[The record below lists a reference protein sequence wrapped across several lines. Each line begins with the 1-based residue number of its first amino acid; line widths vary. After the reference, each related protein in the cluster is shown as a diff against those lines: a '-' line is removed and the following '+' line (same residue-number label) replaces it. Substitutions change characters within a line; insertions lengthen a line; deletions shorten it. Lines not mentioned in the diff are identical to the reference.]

1 MNDAA
6 MKWIDSFLAKLR
18 NERNYSP
25 HTLKSYSR
33 DLQSLIA
40 YCDKQEITQWSDIDD
55 QAIRLLISQRHR
67 QGLGGAS
74 LQRMLSTFRSF
85 FKYLLIENQVLNNPA
100 QHIQAPKTGRKLPS
114 TLDVDSVV
122 RLIEIKGDE
131 VDTVRDRAMLELFY
145 SSGLRLSE
153 LSSLDVNDGQ
163 KSLSGIIR
171 VTGKGDKER
180 ELPVGDK
187 ASAAIKQWLTR
198 RAELANKDESALF
211 VGKQGKR
218 IHNSVIQKRLK
229 YWAQKQ
235 GIEMNVFPHLLR
247 HSFASHMLESSGDL
261 RAVQELLGHT
271 DISTTQIYTHLD
283 FQHLAKVYDAAHP
296 RARLGAKRGAKL
308 SAKRGDKLT
317 KK

>member
-1 MNDAA
+1 MNDEA
-6 MKWIDSFLAKLR
+6 MKWITSFLAKLR

-33 DLQSLIA
+33 DLKVLIA
-40 YCDKQEITQWSDIDD
+40 FCEQEKISQWSEIDD
-55 QAIRLLISQRHR
+55 QHIRSLVSKRHR
-67 QGLGGAS
+67 QGLSGAS
-74 LQRMLSTFRSF
+74 LQHLLSTLRSF
-85 FKYLLIENQVLNNPA
+85 FKYLLVENVVKNNPA

-114 TLDVDSVV
+114 TLDVDSINA
-122 RLIEIKGDE
+122 LIEIKGDE
-131 VDTVRDRAMLELFY
+131 VETVRDRAILELFY

-153 LSSLDVNDGQ
+153 LSSLDVENG
-163 KSLSGIIR
+163 KALSSGTIR

-180 ELPVGDK
+180 DVPVGKK
-187 ASAAIKQWLTR
+187 AMEAINLWLKR
-198 RAELANKDESALF
+198 RVEIANENEQALF

-235 GIEMNVFPHLLR
+235 GIDMNVFPHLLR

-261 RAVQELLGHT
+261 RAVQELLGHA

-296 RARLGAKRGAKL
+296 RAKL
-308 SAKRGDKLT
+308 N
-317 KK
+317 KKE

>member
-1 MNDAA
+1 MNDKA

-18 NERNYSP
+18 NERNYSS
-25 HTLKSYSR
+25 HTLKSYFR
-33 DLQSLIA
+33 DLKSLIA
-40 YCDKQEITQWSDIDD
+40 YCDEQEITHWSDIDD
-55 QAIRLLISQRHR
+55 QNIRSLISKLHR
-67 QGLGGAS
+67 QGLGGSS

-85 FKYLLIENQVLNNPA
+85 FKYLLIENVVKNNPA
-100 QHIQAPKTGRKLPS
+100 QEIQAPKTGRKLPS
-114 TLDVDSVV
+114 TLDVDNIT

-131 VDTVRDRAMLELFY
+131 VETVRDRAILELFY

-153 LSSLDVNDGQ
+153 LSSLNIEDG
-163 KSLSGIIR
+163 KMITSGAIR
-171 VTGKGDKER
+171 VKGKGDKER
-180 ELPVGDK
+180 DLPVGGK
-187 ASAAIKQWLTR
+187 ASEAIKAWLSR
-198 RAELANKDESALF
+198 RAELANENEQALF

-235 GIEMNVFPHLLR
+235 GIDINVFPHLLR

-261 RAVQELLGHT
+261 RAVQELLGHA

-296 RARLGAKRGAKL
+296 RAKL
-308 SAKRGDKLT
+308 S

>member
-1 MNDAA
+1 MNDVA
-6 MKWIDSFLAKLR
+6 MEWVDSFLAKLR
-18 NERNYSP
+18 DQRNYSP

-33 DLQSLIA
+33 DLKSLIV
-40 YCDKQEITQWSDIDD
+40 YCDKQKITQWKEVND
-55 QAIRLLISQRHR
+55 QHIRSLVTQRHR

-74 LQRMLSTFRSF
+74 LQHLLSTFRSF
-85 FKYLLIENQVLNNPA
+85 FKYLLIENEVKNNPA
-100 QHIQAPKTGRKLPS
+100 VNIQAPKSARKLPS

-131 VDTVRDRAMLELFY
+131 VETVRDRAMLELFY

-153 LSSLDVNDGQ
+153 LSSLNIQ
-163 KSLSGIIR
+163 SGIELKSGTLR
-171 VTGKGDKER
+171 VKGKGDKER
-180 ELPVGDK
+180 DLPVGAK
-187 ASAAIKQWLTR
+187 AVKAVNEWLTC
-198 RAELANKDESALF
+198 RAEIANKDEQALF

-235 GIEMNVFPHLLR
+235 GIDMNVFPHLLR

-261 RAVQELLGHT
+261 RAVQELLGHA

-296 RARLGAKRGAKL
+296 RSKLG
-308 SAKRGDKLT
+308 

>member
-1 MNDAA
+1 MNESA
-6 MKWIDSFLAKLR
+6 MKWINSFLAKLR

-33 DLQSLIA
+33 DLNSLIV
-40 YCDKQEITQWSDIDD
+40 YCDEEEITQWSDIDD
-55 QAIRLLISQRHR
+55 QHIRTLISKKHR
-67 QGLGGAS
+67 QGLSGAS
-74 LQRMLSTFRSF
+74 LQRLLSTFRSF
-85 FKYLLIENQVLNNPA
+85 FKYLLVENIIKNNPA
-100 QHIQAPKTGRKLPS
+100 KNIQAPKTGRKLPS
-114 TLDVDSVV
+114 TLDVDSVT

-131 VDTVRDRAMLELFY
+131 VETVRDRAILELFY

-153 LSSLDVNDGQ
+153 LSSLDIEIGKNIT
-163 KSLSGIIR
+163 SGAIR
-171 VTGKGDKER
+171 VKGKGDKER
-180 ELPVGDK
+180 DIPVGKK
-187 ASAAIKQWLTR
+187 ASEAVKAWLTR
-198 RAELANKDESALF
+198 RVELANENEQALF

-235 GIEMNVFPHLLR
+235 GIEINVFPHLLR

-261 RAVQELLGHT
+261 RAVQELLGHA

-296 RARLGAKRGAKL
+296 RAKLG
-308 SAKRGDKLT
+308 

>member
-1 MNDAA
+1 MNDEAK
-6 MKWIDSFLAKLR
+6 KWIDSFLAKLR

-25 HTLKSYSR
+25 HTLKNYSR
-33 DLQSLIA
+33 DLKSLLSFCEQQNISR
-40 YCDKQEITQWSDIDD
+40 WDD
-55 QAIRLLISQRHR
+55 LNDQNIRALISQRHR

-74 LQRMLSTFRSF
+74 LQRMLSSFRSF
-85 FKYLLIENQVLNNPA
+85 FKYLLIENKIKNNPA
-100 QHIQAPKTGRKLPS
+100 ANVQAPKTSRKLPA
-114 TLDVDSVV
+114 TLDVDNVI

-131 VDTVRDRAMLELFY
+131 VETVRDRAILELFY

-153 LSSLDVNDGQ
+153 LSSLNIDDGK
-163 KSLSGIIR
+163 KSITGIIR
-171 VTGKGDKER
+171 VKGKGDKER
-180 ELPVGDK
+180 DLPVGKK
-187 ASAAIKQWLTR
+187 ACDTIAEWLSR
-198 RAELANKDESALF
+198 RVELANENEAALF

-235 GIEMNVFPHLLR
+235 GIDMNVFPHMLR

-261 RAVQELLGHT
+261 RAVQELLGHA

-296 RARLGAKRGAKL
+296 RA
-308 SAKRGDKLT
+308 KLT

>member
-1 MNDAA
+1 MNDSA
-6 MKWIDSFLAKLR
+6 MKWINSFLAKLQH
-18 NERNYSP
+18 ERNYSP
-25 HTLKSYSR
+25 HTLKNYSR
-33 DLQSLIA
+33 DLKSLVA
-40 YCDKQEITQWSDIDD
+40 YCAQQEIEQWLDVDE
-55 QAIRLLISQRHR
+55 QHIRLLISKRHR
-67 QGLGGAS
+67 QGLGGTS

-85 FKYLLIENQVLNNPA
+85 FKFLLIENQIKSNPA
-100 QHIQAPKTGRKLPS
+100 ANIQAPKSARKLPS

-131 VDTVRDRAMLELFY
+131 VETVRDRAMLELFY

-153 LSSLDVNDGQ
+153 LSSLDLENG
-163 KSLSGIIR
+163 KNILSGMIR
-171 VTGKGDKER
+171 VRGKGDKER
-180 ELPVGDK
+180 DLPVGEK
-187 ASAAIKQWLTR
+187 AGLAIKAWLLR
-198 RAELANKDESALF
+198 RAELANKNEQALF

-235 GIEMNVFPHLLR
+235 GIDVNVFPHLLR

-261 RAVQELLGHT
+261 RAVQELLGHA

-296 RARLGAKRGAKL
+296 RAKL
-308 SAKRGDKLT
+308 N

>member
-1 MNDAA
+1 

-25 HTLKSYSR
+25 HTLKNYSR
-33 DLQSLIA
+33 DLKSLIA
-40 YCDKQEITQWSDIDD
+40 YCEQQEITQWADIDD
-55 QAIRLLISQRHR
+55 QHIRSLISQRHR

-85 FKYLLIENQVLNNPA
+85 FKYLLIENRIKNNPA
-100 QHIQAPKTGRKLPS
+100 ANVQAPKTGRKLPS
-114 TLDVDSVV
+114 TLDVDSVI

-131 VDTVRDRAMLELFY
+131 VETVRDRAILELFY

-153 LSSLDVNDGQ
+153 LSSLNVDDGK
-163 KSLSGIIR
+163 KSITGMIR

-180 ELPVGDK
+180 ELPVGSK
-187 ASAAIKQWLTR
+187 ACNAMAEWLNK
-198 RAELANKDESALF
+198 RAELANENEQALF

-218 IHNSVIQKRLK
+218 MHNSVIQKRLK

-235 GIEMNVFPHLLR
+235 GIDMNVFPHMLR

-261 RAVQELLGHT
+261 RAVQELLGHA

-296 RARLGAKRGAKL
+296 RAKRG
-308 SAKRGDKLT
+308 

>member
-1 MNDAA
+1 

-100 QHIQAPKTGRKLPS
+100 QYIQAPKTGRKLPS

-122 RLIEIKGDE
+122 RLIEIKGDD
-131 VDTVRDRAMLELFY
+131 VDTVRDRAMLELLY

-180 ELPVGDK
+180 ELPVGEK
-187 ASAAIKQWLTR
+187 ASAAIKAWLTR

-261 RAVQELLGHT
+261 RAVQELLGHA

-296 RARLGAKRGAKL
+296 RAKLGAKLGAKL
-308 SAKRGDKLT
+308 IAKRDAKLT
-317 KK
+317 KN

>member
-1 MNDAA
+1 MNESA
-6 MKWIDSFLAKLR
+6 MKWINSFLAKLR

-33 DLQSLIA
+33 DLNSLIV
-40 YCDKQEITQWSDIDD
+40 YCDEEEITQWSDIDD
-55 QAIRLLISQRHR
+55 QNIRTLISKKHR
-67 QGLGGAS
+67 QGLSGAS
-74 LQRMLSTFRSF
+74 LQRLLSTFRSF
-85 FKYLLIENQVLNNPA
+85 FKYLLVENMIKNNPA
-100 QHIQAPKTGRKLPS
+100 KNIQAPKTGRKLPS
-114 TLDVDSVV
+114 TLDVDSVT

-131 VDTVRDRAMLELFY
+131 VETVRDRAILELFY

-153 LSSLDVNDGQ
+153 LSSLDIEIGKNIT
-163 KSLSGIIR
+163 SGAIR
-171 VTGKGDKER
+171 VKGKGDKER
-180 ELPVGDK
+180 DIPVGKK
-187 ASAAIKQWLTR
+187 ASEAVKAWLTR
-198 RAELANKDESALF
+198 RVELANENEQALF

-235 GIEMNVFPHLLR
+235 GIEINVFPHLLR

-261 RAVQELLGHT
+261 RAVQELLGHA

-296 RARLGAKRGAKL
+296 RAKLG
-308 SAKRGDKLT
+308 

>member
-1 MNDAA
+1 MTDSA
-6 MKWIDSFLAKLR
+6 MKWINSFLAKLQH
-18 NERNYSP
+18 ERNYSP
-25 HTLKSYSR
+25 HTLKNYSR
-33 DLQSLIA
+33 DLKSLVA
-40 YCDKQEITQWSDIDD
+40 YCAQQEIEQWLDVNE
-55 QAIRLLISQRHR
+55 QHIRLLISKRHR

-85 FKYLLIENQVLNNPA
+85 FKFLLIENQIKSNPA
-100 QHIQAPKTGRKLPS
+100 TNIQAPKSARKLPS
-114 TLDVDSVV
+114 TLDIDSVV

-131 VDTVRDRAMLELFY
+131 VETVRDRAMLELFY

-153 LSSLDVNDGQ
+153 LSSLDLENG
-163 KSLSGIIR
+163 KNILSGMIR
-171 VTGKGDKER
+171 VRGKGDKER
-180 ELPVGDK
+180 DLPVGEK
-187 ASAAIKQWLTR
+187 ACVAIKAWLLR
-198 RAELANKDESALF
+198 RAELANKNEQALF

-235 GIEMNVFPHLLR
+235 GIDVNVFPHLLR

-261 RAVQELLGHT
+261 RAVQELLGHA

-296 RARLGAKRGAKL
+296 RAKL
-308 SAKRGDKLT
+308 N

>member
-1 MNDAA
+1 
-6 MKWIDSFLAKLR
+6 MKWINSFLAKLR
-18 NERNYSP
+18 NERNYSS
-25 HTLKSYSR
+25 HTLNSYSR
-33 DLQSLIA
+33 DLKSLIA
-40 YCDKQEITQWSDIDD
+40 YCDEQEIKKWSDVDD
-55 QAIRLLISQRHR
+55 QNIRLLISKRHR
-67 QGLGGAS
+67 QGLGGSS

-85 FKYLLIENQVLNNPA
+85 FKYLLIENVVKNNPA
-100 QHIQAPKTGRKLPS
+100 QEIQAPKTGRKLPS
-114 TLDVDSVV
+114 TLDVDSIT

-131 VDTVRDRAMLELFY
+131 VETVRDRAMLELFY

-153 LSSLDVNDGQ
+153 LSSLNVEDG
-163 KSLSGIIR
+163 KMIVSGAIR
-171 VTGKGDKER
+171 VKGKGDKER
-180 ELPVGDK
+180 DLPVGGK
-187 ASAAIKQWLTR
+187 ASDAIKAWLSR
-198 RAELANKDESALF
+198 RAELANENEAALF

-235 GIEMNVFPHLLR
+235 GIDMNVFPHLLR

-261 RAVQELLGHT
+261 RAVQELLGHA

-296 RARLGAKRGAKL
+296 RAKL
-308 SAKRGDKLT
+308 S

>member
-1 MNDAA
+1 MTDSA
-6 MKWIDSFLAKLR
+6 MKWINSFLAKLQH
-18 NERNYSP
+18 ERNYSP
-25 HTLKSYSR
+25 HTLKNYSR
-33 DLQSLIA
+33 DLKSLVA
-40 YCDKQEITQWSDIDD
+40 YCAQQEIEQWLDVDE
-55 QAIRLLISQRHR
+55 QHIRLLVSKRHR
-67 QGLGGAS
+67 QGLGGTS

-85 FKYLLIENQVLNNPA
+85 FKFLLIENQIKSNPA
-100 QHIQAPKTGRKLPS
+100 ANIQAPKSARKLPS

-131 VDTVRDRAMLELFY
+131 VETVRDRAMLELFY

-153 LSSLDVNDGQ
+153 LSSLDLENG
-163 KSLSGIIR
+163 KNILSGMIR
-171 VTGKGDKER
+171 VRGKGDKER
-180 ELPVGDK
+180 DLPVGEK
-187 ASAAIKQWLTR
+187 AGLAIKAWLLR
-198 RAELANKDESALF
+198 RAELANKNEQALF

-235 GIEMNVFPHLLR
+235 GIDVNVFPHLLR

-261 RAVQELLGHT
+261 RAVQELLGHA

-296 RARLGAKRGAKL
+296 RAKL
-308 SAKRGDKLT
+308 N

>member
-1 MNDAA
+1 MNDSA
-6 MKWIDSFLAKLR
+6 MKWINSFLAKLQH
-18 NERNYSP
+18 ERNYSP
-25 HTLKSYSR
+25 HTLKNYSR
-33 DLQSLIA
+33 DLKSLVT
-40 YCDKQEITQWSDIDD
+40 YCAQQEIAQWLDVDE
-55 QAIRLLISQRHR
+55 QHIRLLISKRHR
-67 QGLGGAS
+67 QGLGGTS

-85 FKYLLIENQVLNNPA
+85 FKFLLIENQIKNNPA
-100 QHIQAPKTGRKLPS
+100 VNIQAPKSGRKLPS
-114 TLDVDSVV
+114 TLDIDSVV

-131 VDTVRDRAMLELFY
+131 VETVRDRAMLELFY

-153 LSSLDVNDGQ
+153 LSSLDLENG
-163 KSLSGIIR
+163 KNIFSGMIR
-171 VTGKGDKER
+171 VRGKGDKER
-180 ELPVGDK
+180 DLPVGEK
-187 ASAAIKQWLTR
+187 ACTAIKTWLLR
-198 RAELANKDESALF
+198 RAELANKNEQALF

-235 GIEMNVFPHLLR
+235 GIDVNVFPHLLR

-261 RAVQELLGHT
+261 RAVQELLGHA

-296 RARLGAKRGAKL
+296 RAKL
-308 SAKRGDKLT
+308 N

>member
-1 MNDAA
+1 
-6 MKWIDSFLAKLR
+6 MKWINSFLAKLR
-18 NERNYSP
+18 NERNYSS
-25 HTLKSYSR
+25 HTLNSYSR
-33 DLQSLIA
+33 DLKSLIA
-40 YCDKQEITQWSDIDD
+40 YCDEQEIIKWSDVDD
-55 QAIRLLISQRHR
+55 QNIRSLISKRHR
-67 QGLGGAS
+67 QGLGGSS

-85 FKYLLIENQVLNNPA
+85 FKYLLIENVVKNNPA
-100 QHIQAPKTGRKLPS
+100 QEIQAPKTGRKLPS
-114 TLDVDSVV
+114 TLDVDSIT

-131 VDTVRDRAMLELFY
+131 VETVRDRAMLELFY

-153 LSSLDVNDGQ
+153 LSSLNVEDG
-163 KSLSGIIR
+163 KMIISGAIR
-171 VTGKGDKER
+171 VKGKGDKER
-180 ELPVGDK
+180 DLPVGTK
-187 ASAAIKQWLTR
+187 ASDAVKAWLSR
-198 RAELANKDESALF
+198 RAELANENEAALF

-235 GIEMNVFPHLLR
+235 GIDMNVFPHLLR

-261 RAVQELLGHT
+261 RAVQELLGHA

-296 RARLGAKRGAKL
+296 RAKL
-308 SAKRGDKLT
+308 S

>member
-1 MNDAA
+1 MNDVA
-6 MKWIDSFLAKLR
+6 MKWVNSFLAKLR
-18 NERNYSP
+18 DQRNYSP

-33 DLQSLIA
+33 DLKSLID
-40 YCDKQEITQWSDIDD
+40 YCDKQNITQWKAVND
-55 QAIRLLISQRHR
+55 QHIRSLITQRHR

-74 LQRMLSTFRSF
+74 LQHLLSTFRSF
-85 FKYLLIENQVLNNPA
+85 FKYLLIENEVKINPA
-100 QHIQAPKTGRKLPS
+100 VNIQAPKTARKLPS

-122 RLIEIKGDE
+122 RLVEIKGDE
-131 VDTVRDRAMLELFY
+131 VETVRDRAILELFY

-153 LSSLDVNDGQ
+153 LSSLNVQNG
-163 KSLSGIIR
+163 LELNSGTLR
-171 VTGKGDKER
+171 VKGKGDKER
-180 ELPVGDK
+180 DLPVG
-187 ASAAIKQWLTR
+187 SRAIKAIKEWLAC
-198 RAELANKDESALF
+198 RAKIANEGEQALF

-235 GIEMNVFPHLLR
+235 GIDINVFPHLLR

-261 RAVQELLGHT
+261 RAVQELLGHA

-296 RARLGAKRGAKL
+296 RAKWG
-308 SAKRGDKLT
+308 

>member
-1 MNDAA
+1 MNGAA

-18 NERNYSP
+18 DQRNYSP

-33 DLQSLIA
+33 DLKSLIV
-40 YCDKQEITQWSDIDD
+40 YCDKQKITQWKDVND
-55 QAIRLLISQRHR
+55 QHIRSLITQRHR

-74 LQRMLSTFRSF
+74 LQHLLSTFRSF
-85 FKYLLIENQVLNNPA
+85 FKYLLIENEVKNNPA
-100 QHIQAPKTGRKLPS
+100 INIQAPKSTRKLPS

-131 VDTVRDRAMLELFY
+131 VETVRDRAILELFY

-153 LSSLDVNDGQ
+153 LSSLDIDDG
-163 KSLSGIIR
+163 KECKSGILRIIK
-171 VTGKGDKER
+171 GKGDKDR
-180 ELPVGDK
+180 DVPVGTK
-187 ASAAIKQWLTR
+187 ANEAIKAWLKR
-198 RAELANKDESALF
+198 RSELANEKEDALF

-235 GIEMNVFPHLLR
+235 GIDINVFPHLLR

-261 RAVQELLGHT
+261 RAVQELLGHA

-296 RARLGAKRGAKL
+296 RAKLG
-308 SAKRGDKLT
+308 
-317 KK
+317 KKG